1 MIGLLLYGIK
11 VGAGIQ
17 SAVTEP
23 RGPLLQADEHTQ
35 DWCLAT
41 PRIRMEFDVEPRTPE
56 MPDMS
61 SITQD
66 IFKVRYYQINC
77 LFIYLNLGLL

>member
-1 MIGLLLYGIK
+1 MTVFYGVKI
-11 VGAGIQ
+11 GAGNR
-17 SAVTEP
+17 SAAPEP
-23 RGPLLQADEHTQ
+23 PGPLLQADEHTQ

-41 PRIRMEFDVEPRTPE
+41 PRVRMEFDAEPRTPE

-66 IFKVRYYQINC
+66 IFKVSYYQI
-77 LFIYLNLGLL
+77 

>member
-1 MIGLLLYGIK
+1 MTGLWLHGLKI
-11 VGAGIQ
+11 GAGDR

-23 RGPLLQADEHTQ
+23 PGPPLQADEHTQ

-66 IFKVRYYQINC
+66 IFKVSYYQINR
-77 LFIYLNLGLL
+77 LQILDHSK

>member
-1 MIGLLLYGIK
+1 MTCFCLYGVKI
-11 VGAGIQ
+11 GAGN
-17 SAVTEP
+17 P
-23 RGPLLQADEHTQ
+23 DPLLQADEHTQ

-41 PRIRMEFDVEPRTPE
+41 PRIRMEFDAEPRTPE

-66 IFKVRYYQINC
+66 IFKVSC
-77 LFIYLNLGLL
+77 